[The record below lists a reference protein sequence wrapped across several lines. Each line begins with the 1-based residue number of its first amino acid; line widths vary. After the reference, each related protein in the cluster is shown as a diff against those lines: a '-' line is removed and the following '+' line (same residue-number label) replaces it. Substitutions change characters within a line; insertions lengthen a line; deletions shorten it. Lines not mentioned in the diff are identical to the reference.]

1 MSTDTPPVESASK
14 RTSQPQVGL
23 REQFMRRLGKR
34 HQFHLLF
41 DNIPRV
47 YFFVKDTDS
56 RMILGSRP
64 LLARLGLEE
73 PDELIGATDF
83 DFFPRHVAENFVR
96 DDQTVITTGQSLIN
110 HLELWYNEQ
119 RMLEMFVT
127 QKHPVFSDDGTVI
140 GVMGTVQNYEHNKQQ
155 VIPYAA
161 VVRVVDYIREHF
173 GDRIKVPDLAD
184 LAGISTRQLNRR
196 FVEVFGISVQNFLIK
211 TRIQASCDALLN
223 TDKSISEIAMEIG
236 FCDQSAFT
244 QHFRK
249 HIGVTP
255 YKYRSRSGCLLD

>member
-1 MSTDTPPVESASK
+1 MGS
-14 RTSQPQVGL
+14 RQ
-23 REQFMRRLGKR
+23 QFN
-34 HQFHLLF
+34 LLF

-47 YFFVKDTDS
+47 YFFVKDLES
-56 RMILGSRP
+56 RMVIGSRP
-64 LLARLGLEE
+64 LLLRLGLES
-73 PDELIGATDF
+73 PDDLVGKTDF
-83 DFFPRHVAENFVR
+83 DYFPRHVAENFIR
-96 DDQTVITTGQSLIN
+96 DDQMVIQSGKPLIN
-110 HLELWYNEQ
+110 HLELWYNDQ

-127 QKHPVFSDDGTVI
+127 QKHPVFADDGSII

-161 VVRVVDYIREHF
+161 VIRVVDYIREHY

-211 TRIQASCDALLN
+211 TRIQASCDSLLN
-223 TDKSISEIAMEIG
+223 GDRSIAEIATDVG

>member
-1 MSTDTPPVESASK
+1 M
-14 RTSQPQVGL
+14 RTSQPEL
-23 REQFMRRLGKR
+23 RDTFLRRLGSR
-34 HQFHLLF
+34 HQFYLLF

-47 YFFVKDTDS
+47 YFFVKDIES

-64 LLARLGLEE
+64 LLNRLGMEN
-73 PDELIGATDF
+73 PDDIIGKTDF
-83 DFFPRHVAENFVR
+83 DFFPRHVAENFIR
-96 DDQTVITTGQSLIN
+96 DDQAVIASGQPLIN
-110 HLELWYNEQ
+110 HLELWYNDQ
-119 RMLEMFVT
+119 RMLEMFMT
-127 QKHPVFSDDGTVI
+127 QKHPVFASDGQVI

-161 VVRVVDYIREHF
+161 VIRVVDYIREHY

-223 TDKSISEIAMEIG
+223 GDKSIADIAIQVG

-255 YKYRSRSGCLLD
+255 YKYRSRSGCLMD

>member
-1 MSTDTPPVESASK
+1 MGSN
-14 RTSQPQVGL
+14 
-23 REQFMRRLGKR
+23 
-34 HQFHLLF
+34 HQFNLLF

-47 YFFVKDTDS
+47 YFFVKDLQS
-56 RMILGSRP
+56 RMIMGSRP
-64 LLARLGLEE
+64 LLLRLGLENA
-73 PDELIGATDF
+73 DDLVGKTDF
-83 DFFPRHVAENFVR
+83 DYFPRHVAENFIR
-96 DDQTVITTGQSLIN
+96 DDQTVIQSGKPLIN
-110 HLELWYNEQ
+110 HLELWYNDQ

-127 QKHPVFSDDGTVI
+127 QKHPVFADDGLII

-161 VVRVVDYIREHF
+161 VIRVVDYIREHY

-211 TRIQASCDALLN
+211 TRIQASCDSLLN
-223 TDKSISEIAMEIG
+223 GERSIAEIATDVG